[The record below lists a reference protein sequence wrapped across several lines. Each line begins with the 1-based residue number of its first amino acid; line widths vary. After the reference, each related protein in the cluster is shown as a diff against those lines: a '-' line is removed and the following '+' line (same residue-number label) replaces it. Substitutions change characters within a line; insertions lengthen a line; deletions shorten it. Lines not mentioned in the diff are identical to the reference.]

1 MIRTQ
6 ISLTENQMRRL
17 RLEARRRH
25 VSLAAIVRDAV
36 DQVVPAVEF
45 LGELRIGRALL
56 LLGSCPELGS
66 PLAFVGL
73 AVLLAAAGSTASGSG
88 TVARDHDA
96 ILGDDRW

>member
-36 DQVVPAVEF
+36 DQVVPEEDARRRA
-45 LGELRIGRALL
+45 RID
-56 LLGSCPELGS
+56 
-66 PLAFVGL
+66 
-73 AVLLAAAGSTASGSG
+73 VLLAAAGSTASGSG